1 MNLAESLAQY
11 SVKSF
16 TSFLTEEMGMSA
28 AGTMAGAEKP
38 AGGVGAGREVT
49 NSAAGRPQV
58 SGGSLADAFPC
69 IAAGNCDGGDIENF
83 NTNYFN
89 QFGGSGLTQ
98 ILAAYGGGGGAGTPI
113 DGGADAAGPAVG
125 GGGARERLRKL
136 GVGTRG

>member
-1 MNLAESLAQY
+1 MNLSESLAQY

-28 AGTMAGAEKP
+28 AGTMSGAEKP

-49 NSAAGRPQV
+49 DTSDQG
-58 SGGSLADAFPC
+58 ADFQMSFPC
-69 IAAGNCDGGDIENF
+69 IADGNCDADDLNRYLQNWQESDQGRGLADILGNW
-83 NTNYFN
+83 
-89 QFGGSGLTQ
+89 
-98 ILAAYGGGGGAGTPI
+98 GGGAGGAAGTPI